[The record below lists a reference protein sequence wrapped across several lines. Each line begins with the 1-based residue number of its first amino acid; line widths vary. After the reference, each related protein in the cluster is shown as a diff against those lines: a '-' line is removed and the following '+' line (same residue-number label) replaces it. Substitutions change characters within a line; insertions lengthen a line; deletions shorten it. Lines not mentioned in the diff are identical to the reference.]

1 MFISITHFLK
11 EAESSFKDLSDN
23 RKELLA
29 KIGKYVAAKTQSKEK
44 VELVYICTHN
54 SRRSHL
60 GQIWA
65 KVAAIYYAFDNVET
79 YSGGTEATAFNP
91 NAINAIKSL
100 GFVVKKEDETNNP
113 RYTVLFGN
121 GKESTTCFSKKYD
134 DFSNPKEGF
143 CAVMTC
149 IEADGACPF
158 IPGAS
163 LRVSTPYLDPKV
175 YDNTDQQD
183 AQYAERSKQI
193 AVETLYA
200 FSVAK
205 NLIS

>member
-1 MFISITHFLK
+1 MYLSILNFLQ
-11 EAESSFKDLSDN
+11 EAESLFKDIPDS
-23 RKELLA
+23 RRVLLD
-29 KIGKYVAAKTQSKEK
+29 KIGKYVASKSQAQEK
-44 VELVYICTHN
+44 AELIYICTHN
-54 SRRSHL
+54 SRRSHF

-65 KVAAIYYAFDNVET
+65 KIAARYYGFDNVET

-91 NAINAIKSL
+91 NAIKAIKAL
-100 GFVVKKEDETNNP
+100 GFLVGKEDETNNP
-113 RYTVLFGN
+113 RYTVMFDN
-121 GKESTTCFSKKYD
+121 EKETITCFSKKYD
-134 DFSNPKEGF
+134 DAINPKEGF

-149 IEADGACPF
+149 TEADGACPF

-163 LRVSTPYLDPKV
+163 LRVSTPYLDPKAS
-175 YDNTDQQD
+175 DNTDQQD

-205 NLIS
+205 KLIS